1 VDKIPAKCKR
11 LLHMMHERV
20 TRVPAPGT
28 APARRRARRRVAEV
42 HRRRGRERAHQEA
55 AGSVPDHEATA
66 VHVKLGAERAR
77 AEPVQEEPLVQVLK
91 ALAQQHRNNVVLT
104 PAEKQN
110 VIEQGFER
118 VA

>member
-1 VDKIPAKCKR
+1 
-11 LLHMMHERV
+11 
-20 TRVPAPGT
+20 
-28 APARRRARRRVAEV
+28 
-42 HRRRGRERAHQEA
+42 
-55 AGSVPDHEATA
+55 
-66 VHVKLGAERAR
+66 VKLGADRAR

-118 VA
+118 VT